1 MNKEQILDKNNDEY
15 NNNKIKLIKNKK
27 INNLKNI
34 NNNKEKISVDYNKEI
49 KTTVNKNQSGKENI
63 NGPHKNK
70 TVNNIET
77 VDSNDVKLLF
87 NKKNGEE
94 KNNKEIN
101 KTPNFDLIK
110 NDIIKNAKDTRNT
123 NSAVIPNKDLLVHI
137 I

>member
-87 NKKNGEE
+87 NKMAK
-94 KNNKEIN
+94 KK
-101 KTPNFDLIK
+101 
-110 NDIIKNAKDTRNT
+110 IIKKLINPL
-123 NSAVIPNKDLLVHI
+123 ILI
-137 I
+137 